1 MPIKGT
7 YYNATLGAAPTS
19 SSHLGFFGA
28 STNITTTQATTNGG
42 GFLIGS
48 ITLPSAGTYLISA
61 QSGAANGGGGGS
73 TYFAFYL
80 NHSTAGSLSGS
91 YGPTGTIGSV
101 IYPFSNNSL
110 SSTTIGNINTI
121 VTVTASTTYNG
132 YIYVIYSGNCQ
143 FSAGSTFINYLRLG

>member
-1 MPIKGT
+1 
-7 YYNATLGAAPTS
+7 
-19 SSHLGFFGA
+19 
-28 STNITTTQATTNGG
+28 
-42 GFLIGS
+42 
-48 ITLPSAGTYLISA
+48 LISA
-61 QSGAANGGGGGS
+61 QAGCSNGGGGGS

-80 NHSTAGSLSGS
+80 NHSTAGTSSGS

-110 SSTTIGNINTI
+110 SSTTVGNFSTI

-143 FSAGSTFINYLRLG
+143 FNTAVTFINYLRLG